1 MAKTEEKELT
11 FEESL
16 EKLENIVKKL
26 ESGEVPL
33 DDAINE
39 FNEAMLLAKKC
50 DEKLK
55 AAEEAITKIVNPDG
69 SLSDFKV
76 EEWFIYTSNK
86 KARDYITVVN
96 NQYKE
101 KFILDNLMDEAIDK
115 DNIVLINL
123 N

>member
-39 FNEAMLLAKKC
+39 FSTAMKLAKSC

-55 AAEEAITKIVNPDG
+55 SAEEAITKIVADDG
-69 SLSDFKV
+69 SLSNFNV
-76 EEWFIYTSNK
+76 EE
-86 KARDYITVVN
+86 
-96 NQYKE
+96 
-101 KFILDNLMDEAIDK
+101 
-115 DNIVLINL
+115 
-123 N
+123 